1 MINFFRL
8 LSLVLPFFLH
18 PFSFAQDDQLVPF
31 DPYYNSTIVLNDSIL
46 VPTNCPKLDSIIH
59 FALNQRGKQYKY
71 GTFGPNT
78 FDCSGLMFYTFNQ
91 FGIQL
96 GRSSRDQY
104 QQGIEV
110 DVDDIQPGDL
120 VFFYRGKRSKNYIG
134 HVGLVVS
141 VDSSKNFT
149 FVHSSTP
156 KTGVRLD
163 YSHRPG
169 YVNSFVGA
177 RRIVHCD
184 EFVSPQIIM
193 NDKKSLTE
201 NTTTISKQKS
211 TEVNMK
217 TYVVKQGDT
226 LYGISKKL
234 KIPVEQI
241 KKNNNIKSDKI
252 FPGQKIKF

>member
-1 MINFFRL
+1 MKFFRIIT
-8 LSLVLPFFLH
+8 SIFPFFII
-18 PFSFAQDDQLVPF
+18 PFLFAQDDQFPPF
-31 DPYYNSTIVLNDSIL
+31 DPYYSSDILLIDSLL

-156 KTGVRLD
+156 KTGVRID

-169 YVNSFVGA
+169 YLNSFVGA

-184 EFVSPQIIM
+184 ESLSPKIIL
-193 NDKKSLTE
+193 NENKSLTE
-201 NTTTISKQKS
+201 NTTPVLKKNS
-211 TEVNMK
+211 TEEDMN

-241 KKNNNIKSDKI
+241 QKNNNLKSDKI